1 MKGTT
6 TMTYKTLQ
14 TLTRLM
20 IEADIRSAE
29 GPEMDV
35 FLRMR
40 DDLEAVIGPV
50 LAARPDLDSFMETAV
65 VSAMASIA

>member
-1 MKGTT
+1 
-6 TMTYKTLQ
+6 MTYEILQ

-40 DDLEAVIGPV
+40 DELEAVIGPV
-50 LAARPDLDSFMETAV
+50 LAVRSDLDSFMETAV
-65 VSAMASIA
+65 ISAMTSVA